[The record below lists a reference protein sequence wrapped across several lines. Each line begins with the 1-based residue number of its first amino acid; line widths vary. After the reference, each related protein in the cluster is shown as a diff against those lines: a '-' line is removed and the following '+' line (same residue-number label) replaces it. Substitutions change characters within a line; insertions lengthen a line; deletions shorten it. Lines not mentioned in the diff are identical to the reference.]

1 MIPAD
6 RTARRTL
13 VVAAGL
19 LGAAAAGAS
28 PWDGYRLFLR
38 GLLEERA
45 GRPAVAAEMYENV
58 LKRDPEAAAV
68 RAALVE
74 ASLAAGRWD
83 LAVQTARALADGF
96 PENAEYQI
104 LLGRTYLAAGQSDK
118 AQAAFDRALKLDPA
132 NVDALG
138 WATSQTRLT
147 NPAVAAGAL
156 EKFLKETG
164 DGEVAD
170 AVRDRLAKLLEHEG
184 NAAGAERHWKKIV
197 ESDPGNVDALL
208 GLAGL
213 YDVRGDTAAAIAG
226 YEEYVVR
233 VADNPEVNARLGQLY
248 FQAGDMARA
257 RSAFDRAAVSAPRD
271 PVVNFWRALVA
282 QEQERWADAAQRMAL
297 AARVAPQTGVL
308 LRLASYYQR
317 LGRPRDAVKTLARL
331 QKAHPDN
338 PDFMQY
344 LGQAQEDNGQTRQ
357 AIRWYERALK
367 IDPRRADVQFRL
379 AMNWDRLRRFD
390 KAAPALRNAIAADPR
405 HHLALNY
412 LGYSLAERG
421 ESLPEALDLIQRAVS
436 LAPDNPAYRDSLGW
450 VYFRLGRL
458 EEAETALAA
467 SVHPA
472 DDPAVWQHYGDV
484 LEARGKKDESLRAWQ
499 EGLLLDPNHKDLL
512 KRLGDDGRI
521 KKVAPRTAA
530 RTLLKRVE
538 GNFRQLRGLSG
549 FVEVDGRWRGRGVAG
564 RGVWHYARPGLFRLE
579 ILGPLFAPAAVMV
592 HTSSGTQWVPP
603 EIGDPAVDE
612 WLALLNRVLSG
623 QWTAEFDDPSVGVR
637 QEGDD
642 VSYESPAGTMVLR
655 GREKTLAEARWNAA
669 GGSLRVRFENTV
681 EKVGL
686 RVPTRIRLD
695 SDAGSLTLTF
705 TQLMVNPPAAGDLFS
720 LPAQP

>member
-1 MIPAD
+1 MTPGD
-6 RTARRTL
+6 RTSRRIL
-13 VVAAGL
+13 VGVAAL
-19 LGAAAAGAS
+19 LGAGAVGAS
-28 PWDGYRLFLR
+28 PWEGYRLFLR

-45 GRPAVAAEMYENV
+45 GRPAAAAEMYENV
-58 LKRDPEAAAV
+58 LKRDPEAPAV

-74 ASLAAGRWD
+74 ACLAAGRWD
-83 LAVQTARALADGF
+83 AALQTARSLADGF
-96 PENAEYQI
+96 PESVEFQI
-104 LLGRTYLAAGQSDK
+104 LLGRAYLAAGQSDK
-118 AQAAFDRALKLDPA
+118 AQGAFDRALKLDPA

-156 EKFLKETG
+156 EKFLKESG

-184 NAAGAERHWKKIV
+184 NAAGAERHWKKIL

-213 YDVRGDTAAAIAG
+213 YDVRGDTAAAVAG
-226 YEEYVVR
+226 YEDYVLR

-248 FQAGDMARA
+248 FQAGDMDRA
-257 RSAFDRAAVSAPRD
+257 RSAFDRAAQSGPRD

-282 QEQERWADAAQRMAL
+282 QEEERWADAAQFMAQ

-317 LGRPRDAVKTLARL
+317 LGRPRDTVKTLARL
-331 QKAHPDN
+331 QKAHPEN

-344 LGQAQEDNGQTRQ
+344 LGQAQEDNGRPRQ
-357 AIRWYERALK
+357 AIAWYERALK
-367 IDPRRADVQFRL
+367 IDPKRADVQFRL
-379 AMNWDRLRRFD
+379 AMNWDRLHRFD
-390 KAAPALRNAIAADPR
+390 KALPALRNAIAADPR

-421 ESLPEALDLIQRAVS
+421 ENLPEALDLIQRAVA
-436 LAPDNPAYRDSLGW
+436 LAPDNAAYRDSLGW
-450 VYFRLGRL
+450 AYFRLGRL
-458 EEAETALAA
+458 AEAETALAA

-472 DDPAVWQHYGDV
+472 DDPAVWLHYGDV
-484 LEARGKKDESLRAWQ
+484 LEARGKKEESMRAWQ
-499 EGLLLDPNHKDLL
+499 EGLLLDPNNKDLL
-512 KRLGDDGRI
+512 TRLGDEGRI
-521 KKVAPRTAA
+521 KNVAPRTAA

-549 FVEVDGRWRGRGVAG
+549 FVEVDGRWRGRAVAG

-592 HTSSGTQWVPP
+592 HTSSGTQWYPP
-603 EIGDPAVDE
+603 ELGDPAVDG

-623 QWTAEFDDPSVGVR
+623 DWTAGFDDPAVTVR
-637 QEGDD
+637 LEGDEVVYD
-642 VSYESPAGTMVLR
+642 RPSGTTILR
-655 GREKTLAEARWNAA
+655 ARTKTLSEARVPSPE
-669 GGSLRVRFENTV
+669 GPLRVRFERVV
-681 EKVGL
+681 EKEGL
-686 RVPTRIRLD
+686 RVPTVLRLE
-695 SDAGSLTLTF
+695 SEAGSLTLTF
-705 TQLMVNPPAAGDLFS
+705 TQILVNPPRAGDLFS
-720 LPAQP
+720 LPAAP